1 MSKSMPDETQHEQSL
16 RDLFYIGFRHK
27 GKMLAWFLTVMAG
40 VTAFTFLTSE
50 TYRSTAKLLLR
61 LGRESVT
68 LDPTATTG
76 PIISVSQSRASE
88 IQVELEILQSQE
100 LTERLVSALG
110 PDVFCERAAV
120 KEAVLGWLNLK
131 APAASRSDAVQVVME
146 NLEVSARSNII
157 RLSYEAGSP
166 QLAQKVLAQLIELY
180 LEMHITVH
188 QTHGAYEFF
197 IQQSEELRHTLSQYE
212 KDLQRLKVE
221 SGFSSL
227 DEQQKLLL
235 GQISAMGEE
244 IGRTSAEMESSR
256 AKVHRL
262 EQIVAE
268 LPAQVVISETSGLP
282 STAAEAM
289 RQEMFKLR
297 LEESKIQKNYRD
309 DSRMVELIHKQ
320 ISEAQAMLDR
330 EKSTHTQVTQGPNA
344 THQQLQLA
352 LLNEEAA
359 LADHQAKLEAQQQQ
373 LIKTKARLKT
383 LNETEV
389 TIRNLMRE
397 ISVHET
403 NYLRYSDNLEQAR
416 IEQAMEKQRIANIN
430 AVQHATLPVRP
441 IRPRKSFNLTVGL
454 CLATFGAL
462 TLALLSQYFDH
473 TIQTPEHV
481 EEYLQLR
488 TLACIPRGRP
498 GRAFLAAV
506 RRGFS
511 RILRK
516 DSVGRPVPWEVPVH
530 LREYYDTLG
539 ERLTSSLNGR
549 RRVVPYALGVV
560 GCRRGEGVSTVTANL
575 ATMLSHRIKERIL
588 LVDANSAAA
597 TVHRLFRAHRAPGFT
612 DTLANGQKRV
622 VQRMANQRLDI
633 VAAGKM
639 NGKVPQTFE
648 SDGFRRFLN
657 LAGRH
662 YRLIVIDMPPL
673 FETSH
678 AARLAGLCD
687 GIILVVEAEQARRE
701 VVRQAKQE
709 LLRWKADLVGVVLNR
724 RRFYIPKWLYQKL

>member
-1 MSKSMPDETQHEQSL
+1 MSKPIPDETQHEQSL

-40 VTAFTFLTSE
+40 VTAFTFLTPE

-76 PIISVSQSRASE
+76 PVISVSQSRAGE
-88 IQVELEILQSQE
+88 IQTELEILQSQE
-100 LTERLVSALG
+100 LIERLVSALG
-110 PDVFCERAAV
+110 PDVICERAAI
-120 KEAVLGWLNLK
+120 KEVVFAWLGMK
-131 APAASRSDAVQVVME
+131 VPAANRSDAVQLVMD
-146 NLEVSARSNII
+146 NLETSSHSNII
-157 RLSYEAGSP
+157 RLSYNTGSP
-166 QLAQKVLAQLIELY
+166 QLAQKVLTQLIELY

-197 IQQSEELRHTLSQYE
+197 IQQSEELQRKLSQYE
-212 KDLQRLKVE
+212 NDLQRLKDE
-221 SGFSSL
+221 SGFFSL

-235 GQISAMGEE
+235 GQISVMEEE
-244 IGRTSAEMESSR
+244 IGRTSAEMKSSS
-256 AKVHRL
+256 AKVQRL

-268 LPAQVVISETSGLP
+268 LPEQVVISETTGLP

-309 DSRMVELIHKQ
+309 GSRMVESIHEQ
-320 ISEAQAMLDR
+320 ISDAQAMLER
-330 EKSTHTQVTQGPNA
+330 EKYTHTQVTQGPNA

-352 LLNEEAA
+352 LLNEQAA
-359 LADHQAKLEAQQQQ
+359 LADHQSKLEVQRQQ
-373 LIKTKARLKT
+373 LVEAKGRLKT
-383 LNETEV
+383 LNATEV

-416 IEQAMEKQRIANIN
+416 IEQAMEKQLIANIN
-430 AVQHATLPVRP
+430 VVQQATLPVRP
-441 IRPRKSFNLTVGL
+441 ILPRKSFNLFVGL

-473 TIQTPEHV
+473 TIQTPEQA
-481 EEYLQLR
+481 EECLQLR
-488 TLACIPRGRP
+488 TLACIPRRRS
-498 GRAFLAAV
+498 GRAFAV
-506 RRGFS
+506 AVSRGFS

-516 DSVGRPVPWEVPVH
+516 NSVGRPVPWEVPIH
-530 LREYYDTLG
+530 LREHYDTLG
-539 ERLTSSLNGR
+539 ERLTSSLNGHL
-549 RRVVPYALGVV
+549 RVVPYALGVV
-560 GCRRGEGVSTVTANL
+560 GCRRGEGVSTVTASL
-575 ATMLSHRIKERIL
+575 ATVLSHRIKGRVL
-588 LVDANSAAA
+588 LVDANSAAPMM
-597 TVHRLFRAHRAPGFT
+597 HRLFRVHRAPGFT
-612 DTLANGQKRV
+612 DNMANGQKRV
-622 VQRMANQRLDI
+622 IQRVANQKYDI

-639 NGKVPQTFE
+639 NGKMPQVFE

-657 LAGRH
+657 LVGSH
-662 YRLIVIDMPPL
+662 YQLIVIDMPPL

-687 GIILVVEAEQARRE
+687 GIILVLEAEHARRE
-701 VVRQAKQE
+701 VAQQAKQE
-709 LLRWKADLVGVVLNR
+709 LLRWKADLMGVVLNK

>member
-1 MSKSMPDETQHEQSL
+1 MLNPVPDETPHELSL
-16 RDLFYIGFRHK
+16 RDLFYVGFRHK
-27 GKMLAWFLTVMAG
+27 GKMLVWFLAVMAL
-40 VTAFTFLTSE
+40 VTAVTFLMPE

-76 PIISVSQSRASE
+76 PVISVSQSRAGE
-88 IQVELEILQSQE
+88 IQAELEILQSQE
-100 LTERLVSALG
+100 LIERVVSVMG
-110 PDVFCERAAV
+110 PEVICEQATF
-120 KEAVLGWLNLK
+120 KEAVLGWFGLK
-131 APAASRSDAVQVVME
+131 APPANRGGAVQLILE
-146 NLEVSARSNII
+146 NLETSARSNII

-166 QLAQKVLAQLIELY
+166 QLAQKVLDQLIELY

-197 IQQSEELRHTLSQYE
+197 VQQSDELRHKLSQYE
-212 KDLQRLKVE
+212 EDLQRLKNE

-235 GQISAMGEE
+235 GQISAMEE
-244 IGRTSAEMESSR
+244 DIGRTSAEMKSSK
-256 AKVHRL
+256 AKMHRL
-262 EQIVAE
+262 EQIVSE
-268 LPAQVVISETSGLP
+268 LPKQVVISETTGLP

-309 DSRMVELIHKQ
+309 DSRMVESINAQ
-320 ISEAQAMLDR
+320 IRDAQVMLNR
-330 EKSTHTQVTQGPNA
+330 EKDTHTQVTQGPNA

-352 LLNEEAA
+352 LLNEQAA
-359 LADHQAKLEAQQQQ
+359 FANHQSKLEAQRQQ
-373 LIKTKARLKT
+373 LAEAKGRLKT

-430 AVQHATLPVRP
+430 VVQQATLPVRP
-441 IRPRKSFNLTVGL
+441 VRPRKSFNLIVGFFI
-454 CLATFGAL
+454 ATFGAL
-462 TLALLSQYFDH
+462 TLAMLCQYLDH
-473 TIQTPEHV
+473 TIQTPEQL
-481 EEYLQLR
+481 EDCLQLR
-488 TLACIPRGRP
+488 MLACIPRRRY
-498 GRAFLAAV
+498 GRAFAVAAL
-506 RRGFS
+506 RGFS
-511 RILRK
+511 RILQK
-516 DSVGRPVPWEVPVH
+516 NSIGRPVSWEVPIH
-530 LREYYDTLG
+530 LKEHYDTLG
-539 ERLTSSLNGR
+539 ERLTSSLNGH

-560 GCRRGEGVSTVTANL
+560 GCRRGEGVSTVTAGL
-575 ATMLSHRIKERIL
+575 ATVLSHRIKGRIL
-588 LVDANSAAA
+588 LVDANSAAPTA
-597 TVHRLFRAHRAPGFT
+597 HRLFRVHRAPGFT
-612 DTLANGQKRV
+612 DIMANGQKSV
-622 VQRMANQRLDI
+622 VQRVANKRFDI

-639 NGKVPQTFE
+639 NGKVPQAFE

-657 LAGRH
+657 LVGIR
-662 YRLIVIDMPPL
+662 YQLIVIDMPPL

-701 VVRQAKQE
+701 VAREAKQE
-709 LLRWKADLVGVVLNR
+709 LLRWKADLVGTVLNK